1 MTTRAFMIMFALF
14 AISCDSDSSS
24 RRSASEFDGGAAYR
38 YLIAQCDLGP
48 RVPNTPAHQ
57 QALALIMRTFDSL
70 GIAVE
75 KQDFRVK
82 DPYSSDTLR
91 LTNVIGRINPGKDN
105 RLLFCAHWDCR
116 PRCDIDTDS
125 TRRTLPLPGANDG
138 ASGTAVLL
146 QLAKELA
153 ASRVN
158 RGVDLVFLDGED
170 WGKSG
175 DLDYYCLGAKEFARR
190 ADAKVYDYGVV
201 LDMVG
206 DIDQRFFKEEYSVR
220 YEGKL
225 VDKVWARA
233 AQLGMSTTFDTRASE
248 TIYDD
253 HILLLAASIR
263 TIDIIDF
270 EYPWW
275 HTTQDTPD
283 KCSPESLG
291 RIGKLVLSLVVDP
304 L

>member
-1 MTTRAFMIMFALF
+1 MTMRVFITTFALF
-14 AISCDSDSSS
+14 AISCGSDSSS
-24 RRSASEFDGGAAYR
+24 RRSASEFDGSAAYR

-48 RVPNTPAHQ
+48 RVPNTPAHR
-57 QALALIMRTFDSL
+57 QALALIARTLDSL

-75 KQDFRVK
+75 KQDFLVK

-91 LTNVIGRINPGKDN
+91 MTNVIGRINPGKNN
-105 RLLFCAHWDCR
+105 RLLFCAHWDSR
-116 PRCDIDTDS
+116 PRCEMDADS
-125 TRRTLPLPGANDG
+125 GKRALPLLGANDG
-138 ASGTAVLL
+138 ASGVAVLL
-146 QLAKELA
+146 QLANELVA
-153 ASRVN
+153 QRVE
-158 RGVDLVFLDGED
+158 RGVDLAFLDGED
-170 WGKSG
+170 WGEPG

-201 LDMVG
+201 LDLVG
-206 DIDQRFFKEEYSVR
+206 DKDQRFLKEAYSVR

-225 VDKVWARA
+225 VDKIWGRA
-233 AQLGMSTTFDTRASE
+233 AQLGMSATFDPRISQP
-248 TIYDD
+248 IYDD
-253 HILLLAASIR
+253 HVPLLAASIK
-263 TIDIIDF
+263 TINIIDF

-283 KCSPESLG
+283 KCSAESLE

>member
-1 MTTRAFMIMFALF
+1 MTTRIFTITLAIL
-14 AISCDSDSSS
+14 AISCGSESAS
-24 RRSASEFDGGAAYR
+24 RRSAREFDGNAAYR

-48 RVPNTPAHQ
+48 RVPNTLAHRLT
-57 QALALIMRTFDSL
+57 LALIVRTFDSL

-75 KQDFRVK
+75 KQEFRVK

-105 RLLFCAHWDCR
+105 RLLFCAHWDSR
-116 PRCDIDTDS
+116 PRSELDDDPQKQA
-125 TRRTLPLPGANDG
+125 LPLPGANDG
-138 ASGTAVLL
+138 ASGTAVVL
-146 QLAKELA
+146 QLAKELVA
-153 ASRVN
+153 LRVT

-170 WGKSG
+170 WGISG
-175 DLDYYCLGAKEFARR
+175 DLDYYCLGAKEFARH
-190 ADAKVYDYGVV
+190 ADAKLYDYGVV

-206 DIDQRFFKEEYSVR
+206 DKDQRFFKEEYSVR

-225 VDKVWARA
+225 VDKIWGRA
-233 AQLGMSTTFDTRASE
+233 AQLGMSATFDPRISQP
-248 TIYDD
+248 IYDD
-253 HILLLAASIR
+253 HVPLLAASIK
-263 TIDIIDF
+263 TIVIIDF

>member
-1 MTTRAFMIMFALF
+1 MTTRVFIITFALF
-14 AISCDSDSSS
+14 AISCSSDSSS
-24 RRSASEFDGGAAYR
+24 RRTAIAFDGDAAYR

-48 RVPNTPAHQ
+48 RLPNTPAHQ
-57 QALALIMRTFDSL
+57 QVLALITRKLDSL

-75 KQDFRVK
+75 RQDFQVK

-91 LTNVIGRINPGKDN
+91 LTNVIGRFNPDKSN
-105 RLLFCAHWDCR
+105 RLLFCAHWDSR
-116 PRCDIDTDS
+116 PRSEMDTDS
-125 TRRTLPLPGANDG
+125 QKQTQSMPGANDG

-146 QLAKELA
+146 QMAKELTA
-153 ASRVN
+153 LQVA

-175 DLDYYCLGAKEFARR
+175 ELDYYCLGAKEFARR
-190 ADAKVYDYGVV
+190 ANAKLYDYGVV

-206 DIDQRFFKEEYSVR
+206 DKDQRFFKEEYSVR

-233 AQLGMSTTFDTRASE
+233 AKLGMSTTFDTRVSQP
-248 TIYDD
+248 IYDD
-253 HILLLAASIR
+253 HLPMLAASIR
-263 TIDIIDF
+263 MMDIIDF

-275 HTTQDTPD
+275 HTTEDTPD

-291 RIGKLVLSLVVDP
+291 RIGRLVLSLVVDP
-304 L
+304 I

>member
-1 MTTRAFMIMFALF
+1 MTMRAFIITFALF
-14 AISCDSDSSS
+14 AISCGSDSSS
-24 RRSASEFDGGAAYR
+24 RRSASEFDGSAAYR

-48 RVPNTPAHQ
+48 RVPNTPAHR
-57 QALALIMRTFDSL
+57 QALALIARTFDSL
-70 GIAVE
+70 EIAVE
-75 KQDFRVK
+75 KQNFRIK

-91 LTNVIGRINPGKDN
+91 LTNVIGRFNPDKSN
-105 RLLFCAHWDCR
+105 RLLFCAHWDSR
-116 PRCDIDTDS
+116 PRSEMDADS
-125 TRRTLPLPGANDG
+125 QKQTQPLPGANDG
-138 ASGTAVLL
+138 ASGVAVLL

-153 ASRVN
+153 ALHVA

-206 DIDQRFFKEEYSVR
+206 DKDQRFFKEEYSVR

-233 AQLGMSTTFDTRASE
+233 AHLGMSTSFDTRVSQP
-248 TIYDD
+248 IYDD
-253 HILLLAASIR
+253 HLPLLAASIR

>member
-1 MTTRAFMIMFALF
+1 MG
-14 AISCDSDSSS
+14 
-24 RRSASEFDGGAAYR
+24 EFDGGAAYR
-38 YLIAQCDLGP
+38 YLIAQCDFGP

-57 QALALIMRTFDSL
+57 QALALITTTLDSL

-75 KQDFRVK
+75 KEDFQVK

-91 LTNVIGRINPGKDN
+91 LTNVIGRFNPDKSN
-105 RLLFCAHWDCR
+105 RLLFCAHWDSR
-116 PRCDIDTDS
+116 PRSEMDADS
-125 TRRTLPLPGANDG
+125 QKQTQPLPGANDG

-153 ASRVN
+153 ALHVEG
-158 RGVDLVFLDGED
+158 GVDLVFLDGED
-170 WGKSG
+170 WGRSG

-190 ADAKVYDYGVV
+190 ADAKAYDYGIV

-206 DIDQRFFKEEYSVR
+206 DKSQRFFKEEYSVR

-225 VDKVWARA
+225 VDKVWDRA
-233 AQLGMSTTFDTRASE
+233 VHLGMSTTFDARISQP
-248 TIYDD
+248 IYDD
-253 HILLLAASIR
+253 HLPLLAASIR

-291 RIGKLVLSLVVDP
+291 RIGKLVLSLVIDP
-304 L
+304 I

>member
-1 MTTRAFMIMFALF
+1 MTMRAFIITFALF
-14 AISCDSDSSS
+14 AISCGSDSGS
-24 RRSASEFDGGAAYR
+24 RRSASEFDGSAAYR

-48 RVPNTPAHQ
+48 RVPNTPAHR
-57 QALALIMRTFDSL
+57 QALALIVRTFDSL
-70 GIAVE
+70 GIVVE
-75 KQDFRVK
+75 KQDFQVK

-91 LTNVIGRINPGKDN
+91 LTNVIGRFNPDKSN
-105 RLLFCAHWDCR
+105 RLLFCAHWDSR
-116 PRCDIDTDS
+116 PRCEMDADS
-125 TRRTLPLPGANDG
+125 VKRALPLLGANDG
-138 ASGTAVLL
+138 ASGAAVLL

-153 ASRVN
+153 ALRVE
-158 RGVDLVFLDGED
+158 RGIDLVFLDGED

-190 ADAKVYDYGVV
+190 ANAKVYDYGVL

-206 DIDQRFFKEEYSVR
+206 DKSQRFLKEEYSVR
-220 YEGKL
+220 YAGKL
-225 VDKVWARA
+225 VDKIWGRA
-233 AQLGMSTTFDTRASE
+233 AQLGMSATFDTRVSQP
-248 TIYDD
+248 IYDD
-253 HILLLAASIR
+253 HLPLLAASIK